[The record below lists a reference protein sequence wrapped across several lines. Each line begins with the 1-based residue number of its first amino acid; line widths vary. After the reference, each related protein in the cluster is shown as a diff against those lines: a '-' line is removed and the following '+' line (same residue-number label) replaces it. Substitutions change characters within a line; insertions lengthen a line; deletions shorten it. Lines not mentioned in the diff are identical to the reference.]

1 MLSMVLCLSA
11 VIRENTKMHME
22 ALIKEKN
29 HLVSKCKAIE
39 QGIKPMLDLIGMEPE
54 EAPSDRPARP
64 EAIVEKCQ
72 SSWIWFKQY
81 IRDAG
86 EYVGTHVLGVVQS
99 HYPGVDL
106 KRLETGVSNNTD
118 QRKAEQLRITSM
130 ETVSKMIAD
139 VDLFFCSGSSVE
151 APKVVD
157 MPRIWDV
164 DSVEITQP
172 IRGRPSDRLDHVR
185 ALPMQC

>member
-1 MLSMVLCLSA
+1 
-11 VIRENTKMHME
+11 MHME

-29 HLVSKCKAIE
+29 HLVSKCKAME
-39 QGIKPMLDLIGMEPE
+39 QGIKPVLDLIGMEPE

-64 EAIVEKCQ
+64 EAIIEKCQ

-86 EYVGTHVLGVVQS
+86 EYMGTHVLGVVRS
-99 HYPGVDL
+99 HYPRVHL
-106 KRLETGVSNNTD
+106 KRLETGVSNKTD

-130 ETVSKMIAD
+130 ETVLKMIAD
-139 VDLFFCSGSSVE
+139 ANLFFSSGSSVE

-157 MPRIWDV
+157 MP
-164 DSVEITQP
+164 
-172 IRGRPSDRLDHVR
+172 
-185 ALPMQC
+185 